1 MPSDFPF
8 VSTKSTLNRASLE
21 LPGEESWSWSA
32 LSALLGPQLGEEGI
46 PPGTL
51 SAIAALQEASR
62 SIIIAHERAVKGLA
76 AAILD
81 APPLGASTWQQA
93 LESHWIGLD
102 SAPHRN
108 ALIIAVQR
116 ENPALQPYR
125 LLLSEPVM
133 EAELGAVLDRSSHM
147 AVIAPFTQPLGE
159 VLRAPARAHPDDLWA
174 QLDWV
179 LERWADL
186 IPDALRIRLL
196 RSRDLHQEE
205 TRFRGFGPG
214 PIQTA
219 PFPVG
224 GQEDSEGY
232 FGAEDPG
239 IRFSEDHDWMRR
251 LVMVA
256 KHTYVWLDQ
265 LSRRYERE
273 IRTLDAIP
281 DEELAALGRAGV
293 TGIWLIG
300 IWERSQA
307 SRSVKQRMG
316 DGEALASAYS
326 IWDYVVADALG
337 GPAAADRL
345 AERAWRHGIRMGAD
359 MVPNHVSLDGRWVA
373 EHPER
378 FIQVDQPPFPSYSF
392 TGPNLSH
399 DERMEVHLEDGY
411 WDQQD
416 AAVVFRHT
424 DRDTGHQRYIYH
436 GNDGTQMPWND
447 TAQLDYTRADTREA
461 VIQSLLDV
469 ARRFPIIRLDAAM
482 TLARKHVQRLWFP
495 PPGAGGAI
503 PSRSEHALSQEE
515 FNARVPREFWVEVVE
530 RVAEEAPGTLLLAEA
545 FWMMEGYFVKALGMH
560 RVYHS
565 AFMHMLRDGQ
575 NVEFRAILHNILE
588 YGPAILERYAN
599 FMSNPDEESAAEQFG
614 RDEYYLCVT
623 TLTATLPG
631 LPMIGHG
638 QLEGFKEK
646 YGMEYSR
653 AKWEEPIDID
663 LGARHESF
671 IFPLFR
677 ERERFSGI
685 EHFHLFDHRDSSGQV
700 NGDVYAFTNR
710 SVDGRRSLVFVH
722 HGGGWAEGGI
732 HHSGLRNEGSIE
744 EPSLVSRSF
753 HEALGLRTEEDTLYG
768 VWELHS
774 RQWRLMRA
782 VDLAEH
788 GFRYSLGAYE
798 IRVFMDFREIEDQD
812 GTWTRLCEELGGRPV
827 DDLDRE
833 WRRLHQPIEGR
844 VGLPM
849 RALSTELAV
858 PGGLAPAVPP
868 RGAGVLLH
876 IGSLPGPEGVGTVGA
891 QAHAMLD
898 WLVAAGLRYWQLLPI
913 CEGGPGESPYSSP
926 ASLVGNPWLIDLTD
940 LHAQGLLS
948 DAGLEAALDASGGP
962 VDMNLVRTQKAPAL
976 RAAAQT
982 LLEGVEHPLHG
993 AWLAW
998 RDANP
1003 WVADSALFQVLRREQ
1018 GGQPWWSWPVEF
1030 RDRHESTLEVFR
1042 AQHFDSIAV
1051 REVLAFLFDHQWSRF
1066 LEAAEQ
1072 RGILLFGDLP
1082 IYVSRDSVDV
1092 WAHRSLFE
1100 LDSEGLPE
1108 RVSGVPPDAF
1118 SDTGQLWGNPLYDW
1132 ARMAEDG
1139 FGWWIDRLDR
1149 CLRWT
1154 PVLRIDHFRAFAAY
1168 WAVPGD
1174 SETAMDGS
1182 WIEGPDLDIFHAFR
1196 NELGGQWLVAEDLG
1210 DIDEPV
1216 HELRRKAGLL
1226 CTRVLQF
1233 AFGSDDENLH
1243 LPSNS
1248 PSDSVL
1254 YTGTHDNDT
1263 TAGWWSTLPD
1273 WERERVLEKLECDQD
1288 AVVEGMIEMAL
1299 EAPSQVVIIPAQD
1312 LLGLGSEARM
1322 NIPGVGEGNW
1332 SWRLDSGALNEA
1344 RAADVYAWIQTSG
1357 RA

>member
-1 MPSDFPF
+1 MIATKGSFEKASQPF
-8 VSTKSTLNRASLE
+8 LCEGASAWAELSLHAVHTL
-21 LPGEESWSWSA
+21 
-32 LSALLGPQLGEEGI
+32 GI
-46 PPGTL
+46 SGITPGTL
-51 SAIAALQEASR
+51 SAIAALQDATR
-62 SIIIAHERAVKGLA
+62 AVVRAHEIRHPNLEEAL
-76 AAILD
+76 LE
-81 APPLGASTWQQA
+81 APPMGFSDWGEA
-93 LESHWIGLD
+93 LETAWSGLHSETLQD
-102 SAPHRN
+102 V
-108 ALIIAVQR
+108 LILSVQR
-116 ENPALQPYR
+116 ENPALEGF
-125 LLLSEPVM
+125 LSILDASVWHE
-133 EAELGAVLDRSSHM
+133 EIRAVLDRSG
-147 AVIAPFTQPLGE
+147 VLVPIPPFSQPLGHL
-159 VLRAPARAHPDDLWA
+159 LRAPALAHPDDLWA
-174 QLDWV
+174 QLDWI
-179 LERWADL
+179 LNQWAEWL
-186 IPDALRIRLL
+186 PASLRQQLL
-196 RSRDLHQEE
+196 RAKDRHQEE

-214 PIQTA
+214 PVETR

-224 GQEDSEGY
+224 GGSGGEG
-232 FGAEDPG
+232 FEGAEDPG
-239 IRFSEDHDWMRR
+239 IRFSDDHDWMGR

-265 LSRRYERE
+265 LSKRYERE

-281 DEELAALGRAGV
+281 DVELEALGKAGV

-307 SRSVKQRMG
+307 SCAVKQRMG

-326 IWDYVVADALG
+326 IWDYVVADVLG
-337 GPAAADRL
+337 GPEAVDRL
-345 AERAWRHGIRMGAD
+345 AERAWKYGIRMGAD

-373 EHPER
+373 EHPDR
-378 FIQVDQPPFPSYSF
+378 FIQLDHAPFPSYSF
-392 TGPNLSH
+392 NGPNLSQ
-399 DERMEVHLEDGY
+399 DDRMEVHLEDGY
-411 WDQQD
+411 WDQRD

-424 DRDTGHQRYIYH
+424 DRASGRQRYIYH

-447 TAQLDYTRADTREA
+447 TAQLDYTRPDTREA

-482 TLARKHVQRLWFP
+482 TLARKHVQRLWYP
-495 PPGAGGAI
+495 PPGSGGAI
-503 PSRSEHALSQEE
+503 PSRSDYGLTPED

-530 RVAEEAPGTLLLAEA
+530 RVAEKAPGTLLLAEA
-545 FWMMEGYFVKALGMH
+545 FWMMEGYFVKSLGMH

-575 NVEFRAILHNILE
+575 NTEFRAILHNILE

-614 RDEYYLCVT
+614 REAYYLCVT

-646 YGMEYSR
+646 YGMEYAR
-653 AKWEEPIDID
+653 AKWDEPIDTD
-663 LGARHESF
+663 LGARHEAF

-685 EHFHLFDHRDSSGQV
+685 EHFHLFDHRDPSGHV
-700 NGDVYAFTNR
+700 NEDVYAFTNR

-722 HGGGWAEGGI
+722 HGGGWAEGAI
-732 HHSGLRNEGSIE
+732 HHSGLRNEGTIE
-744 EPSLVSRSF
+744 EPDLVSRPF
-753 HEALGLRTEEDTLYG
+753 HEALGLRIESHIYYG

-798 IRVFMDFREIEDQD
+798 IRVFMDFREIEDHD
-812 GTWTRLCEELGGRPV
+812 GTWATLSEQLEGRPV
-827 DDLDRE
+827 DDLDAE
-833 WRRLHQPIEGR
+833 WRRLHRPIQGR
-844 VGLPM
+844 PGLPM
-849 RALSTELAV
+849 RTLSPELAA
-858 PGGLAPAVPP
+858 PGGIAPAVPV
-868 RGAGVLLH
+868 RGAGMLLH
-876 IGSLPGPEGVGTVGA
+876 IGSLPGPEGLGTVGD

-898 WLVAAGLRYWQLLPI
+898 WMVSAGLRYWQLLPI

-926 ASLVGNPWLIDLTD
+926 ASLVGNPWLIDLSD

-948 DAGLEAALDASGGP
+948 DAQLAAALDASDGP
-962 VDMNLVRTQKAPAL
+962 VDMDRVRAQKAPAL
-976 RAAAQT
+976 RAAARA
-982 LLEGVEHPLHG
+982 LLERTDSALHAAWIDWREKHP
-993 AWLAW
+993 WI
-998 RDANP
+998 
-1003 WVADSALFQVLRREQ
+1003 ADSALFQVLRREQ
-1018 GGQPWWSWPVEF
+1018 DGQPWWTWPVEI
-1030 RDRHESTLEVFR
+1030 RDRHEAVISGFR
-1042 AQHFDSIAV
+1042 IQHADAIAV
-1051 REVLAFLFDHQWSRF
+1051 REVLAFIFDHQWARF
-1066 LEAAEQ
+1066 LAAAES

-1082 IYVSRDSVDV
+1082 IYVSRDSADV
-1092 WAHRSLFE
+1092 WAKRSIFE
-1100 LDSEGLPE
+1100 LDAEGLPQ

-1118 SDTGQLWGNPLYDW
+1118 SDSGQLWGNPLYDW
-1132 ARMAEDG
+1132 SRLAQDSYS
-1139 FGWWIDRLDR
+1139 WWVDRLDR

-1168 WAVPGD
+1168 WAVPGE

-1182 WIEGPDLDIFHAFR
+1182 WIQGPDLDIFHAFR
-1196 NELGGQWLVAEDLG
+1196 SELGGQWLVAEDLG

-1243 LPSNS
+1243 LPANS

-1273 WERERVLEKLECDQD
+1273 WERKRVLEKLECEED
-1288 AVVEGMIEMAL
+1288 AVVEGMIQTAL

-1322 NIPGVGEGNW
+1322 NIPGEGEGNW
-1332 SWRLDSGALNEA
+1332 SWRLQTGALDASMAAGLRA
-1344 RAADVYAWIQTSG
+1344 RVETS
-1357 RA
+1357 RRT